1 MVNVAA
7 QFRSTSVL
15 YRDSIISEQY
25 HMSLPVEMMMGLI
38 ESTQPTIHVCGIIA
52 VGSNK

>member
-1 MVNVAA
+1 MVNIVI

-15 YRDSIISEQY
+15 YRDGIISDQY

-38 ESTQPTIHVCGIIA
+38 ESTEPPIHGYGIIA